1 MAKKHEMMCRTHLTV
16 DAVPPLSASAA
27 APATSRSPSS
37 ESDRKREREGE
48 RVYDTED
55 PKERD

>member
-1 MAKKHEMMCRTHLTV
+1 MAKKHEMMYRTHLTV

-27 APATSRSPSS
+27 VPATSRSPSS